1 MKSKVVAGETLPA
14 WSIWRTPTL
23 LGPSAT
29 LNDALHEIPSVEY
42 STRAPLSRPATAS
55 VPSEVIRSLALLP
68 LSLRSDTSGALGA
81 VESTMNSYSLG
92 WEMLPARSI
101 CRRRTRLVPSAAM
114 NVSDQVT
121 PSSMEYST
129 AAPAST
135 VELVPVIST
144 RKPVGPPPLETTK
157 SSVLI
162 PATKPPVTENGAKAL
177 YPDQPHVA

>member
-1 MKSKVVAGETLPA
+1 M
-14 WSIWRTPTL
+14 
-23 LGPSAT
+23 GPSAT
-29 LNDALHEIPSVEY
+29 LSDALHDMPSVEY
-42 STRAPLSRPATAS
+42 STRAPLSRAVTES
-55 VPSEVIRSLALLP
+55 VPSEVIRSLALEP
-68 LSLRSDTSGALGA
+68 LSLRSDTTGALGM
-81 VESTMNSYSLG
+81 VESRVNSYSFG

-101 CRRRTRLVPSAAM
+101 CRRRTRLFPSAAL
-114 NVSDQVT
+114 NVPDQVT

-129 AAPAST
+129 VAPAST
-135 VELVPVIST
+135 VEPVPVIST